1 MHQAS
6 HQLMHQVSHQLMHQP
21 RHQPRHQPTQP
32 ERQPR
37 HHPTVPRHG
46 SDAEKKATL
55 HVAKAPAVALAALHT
70 SNVNQLRANGDV
82 SVRMSQ
88 SVELL
93 VTTKKNGINHYT
105 TF

>member
-1 MHQAS
+1 MHQVI
-6 HQLMHQVSHQLMHQP
+6 HQVILQLMHQVSHQVMHQVS
-21 RHQPRHQPTQP
+21 HQLIP
-32 ERQPR
+32 QPR

-93 VTTKKNGINHYT
+93 VTTKKNGINHY
-105 TF
+105 